1 MVKNKDQVFGLSSQE
16 AEARLQTYGLNQIEQ
31 KTKLSLI
38 KVFLNQF
45 TSPLIYILFFA
56 GLITLF
62 LNHWTDAVVIFL
74 AVGVNAILGFIQ
86 EFKAEKALEALKKI
100 LIPQTKVIRDGKEMM
115 VESSN
120 LVAGDLVILN
130 TGNKIPADG
139 KLIKTI
145 DFHVNEAILTGESE
159 PLAKKTKDQVFM
171 GTVVVSGRAEMIIE
185 STGKKTKMGQIAS
198 KLSQTT
204 EEETPLKKQV
214 AGFSKTLALIFMI
227 ICLIIFFE
235 GLWRGKPLI
244 EIFTLSVAVAVA
256 AIPEG
261 LVISLTVILTL
272 GMQRILKRK
281 GLVRKLLAAETLGSV
296 DVICSDKTGTLTE
309 GKMQVVESKFT
320 DDSLGLRAIGICNNM
335 TNPLE
340 IAMMDWAKKQPI
352 NLEQEIKTNPRVD
365 EIPFSSDKKLIA
377 ILTTNKAKKQGEIF
391 VSGAPE
397 MMMAMAKMSPAEK
410 KQWRKKLDDYTKK
423 GLRVVAFSHET
434 GDLTKLQAN
443 FSRLKKNQQKYDQ
456 AMEENW
462 DWLDLKW
469 LGLLLFEDPSRKE
482 VKQSLK
488 LCRQAGIKV
497 KVITGDYC
505 NTAVAILKKIGLFD
519 QEPSPDQIIEGWQ
532 LEKISKEELAK
543 KIDQVVLFC
552 RTTPEQKIRIV
563 EALQAKGHS
572 VVMMGDGVNDAL
584 ALKKADI
591 GIVVGE
597 ASEVAKETA
606 DMVLLDSNF
615 NTIVAAVE
623 EGRGIFENIKKVI
636 LYLLSSSFT
645 ETILIGGTLLLGLP
659 LPVLAVQILWV
670 NLVQDGLPSLALAFE
685 PVEKSLM
692 KNKPRD
698 RQEGILDSEL
708 KVLIFIVGIVTDIL
722 LFIVFT
728 MLIKTNLDLKLTQ
741 SVIFAALGTNS
752 LFYVFSCKSLR
763 QNLWQTNI
771 FDNQFLLLSVIT
783 GFAFMFSALYLPGL
797 QLFFNTTPLNLWLL
811 LLVLFLGL
819 FNVSLIELTKW
830 LFLKKR
836 QVKINNS

>member
-1 MVKNKDQVFGLSSQE
+1 
-16 AEARLQTYGLNQIEQ
+16 
-31 KTKLSLI
+31 
-38 KVFLNQF
+38 
-45 TSPLIYILFFA
+45 
-56 GLITLF
+56 
-62 LNHWTDAVVIFL
+62 
-74 AVGVNAILGFIQ
+74 
-86 EFKAEKALEALKKI
+86 
-100 LIPQTKVIRDGKEMM
+100 
-115 VESSN
+115 
-120 LVAGDLVILN
+120 
-130 TGNKIPADG
+130 
-139 KLIKTI
+139 
-145 DFHVNEAILTGESE
+145 
-159 PLAKKTKDQVFM
+159 
-171 GTVVVSGRAEMIIE
+171 
-185 STGKKTKMGQIAS
+185 
-198 KLSQTT
+198 
-204 EEETPLKKQV
+204 
-214 AGFSKTLALIFMI
+214 
-227 ICLIIFFE
+227 
-235 GLWRGKPLI
+235 
-244 EIFTLSVAVAVA
+244 
-256 AIPEG
+256 
-261 LVISLTVILTL
+261 
-272 GMQRILKRK
+272 
-281 GLVRKLLAAETLGSV
+281 
-296 DVICSDKTGTLTE
+296 
-309 GKMQVVESKFT
+309 
-320 DDSLGLRAIGICNNM
+320 
-335 TNPLE
+335 
-340 IAMMDWAKKQPI
+340 
-352 NLEQEIKTNPRVD
+352 
-365 EIPFSSDKKLIA
+365 
-377 ILTTNKAKKQGEIF
+377 
-391 VSGAPE
+391 